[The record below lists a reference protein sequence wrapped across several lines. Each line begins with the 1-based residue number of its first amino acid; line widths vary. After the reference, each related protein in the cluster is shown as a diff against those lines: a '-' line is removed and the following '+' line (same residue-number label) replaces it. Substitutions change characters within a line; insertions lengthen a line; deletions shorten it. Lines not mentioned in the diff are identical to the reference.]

1 MASTITSAILQ
12 YRNTPLPDI
21 ALSPAQIL
29 LHRQLRDSIPAHPA
43 HYKPHKEWVLTAEE
57 REKTLS
63 NRNHLIVKNQN
74 AKARE
79 LTPLPLGTN
88 VVVQGDGKK
97 WECMG
102 NIVEV
107 LPHRQY
113 RIRMFHS
120 GRVVLRNRRFLRE
133 YSTVIP
139 PVIRPLPAIIP
150 ETSTA
155 DSEVPSPDTPVTLDP
170 TRLAQDTP
178 DNNTTQEVDPVPEQ
192 TVSRSIPRA
201 LKSLQNYNK
210 PGLKE

>member
-1 MASTITSAILQ
+1 MSLLSSLLQ

-79 LTPLPLGTN
+79 LTPLPLGAN

-133 YSTVIP
+133 YSTVTP
-139 PVIRPLPAIIP
+139 PVIQPLPAIILRISQLTVKYRRL
-150 ETSTA
+150 TSRLRWTQR
-155 DSEVPSPDTPVTLDP
+155 DWPRTL
-170 TRLAQDTP
+170 QI
-178 DNNTTQEVDPVPEQ
+178 TTQH
-192 TVSRSIPRA
+192 
-201 LKSLQNYNK
+201 KK
-210 PGLKE
+210 